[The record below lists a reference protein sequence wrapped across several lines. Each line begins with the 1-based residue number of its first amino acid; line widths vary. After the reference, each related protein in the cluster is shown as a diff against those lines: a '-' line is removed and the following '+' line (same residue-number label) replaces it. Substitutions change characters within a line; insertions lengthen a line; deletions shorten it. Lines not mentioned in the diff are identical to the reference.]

1 MRVNGES
8 LVTTL
13 SATGVETMV
22 RIPSTPVEGSSSM
35 NEWRVEAKGETT
47 SEGTR
52 SKEVILL
59 IEDTNNELGVEN
71 RPGWTG
77 ASRRA
82 RGPSAMRVNGE
93 GWVTTLHAAGV
104 ETMIR
109 IPSTPTEGSNPVN
122 ERRAEAIGETAISGA
137 LSEMTCPPVA
147 DTNNEEGIEHKGVG
161 CKECTTFSR
170 ASSPG
175 PS

>member
-1 MRVNGES
+1 MRVSGKGS
-8 LVTTL
+8 VTTGPGL
-13 SATGVETMV
+13 GVETMV

-35 NEWRVEAKGETT
+35 NEWRAEAIGETA

-52 SKEVILL
+52 SKEVVRPIV
-59 IEDTNNELGVEN
+59 DTNNELGVEN
-71 RPGWTG
+71 RPRWTG

-82 RGPSAMRVNGE
+82 RGPTAMRVIGE
-93 GWVTTLHAAGV
+93 GWVTTLQAAGV
-104 ETMIR
+104 VTMVR